1 MEEMLISSVIPIMS
15 IYRLPHGQY
24 GYKGHVINLPQDITT
39 FATSL
44 PRLPKEL
51 DILIVR
57 KKGSDDSHRDFK
69 VRKGVVLNALLWL
82 KQHNKYYRKID
93 IDYSSLNEI
102 PEDGNL
108 SDLTGINS
116 SCNNDDDGSLQAD
129 VDEQDHEAESFVP
142 MAAQKFTEHDTVKI
156 SIQERQK
163 KSPSNTVP
171 WPPRADSPVNEFVT
185 EGYMSCAFPTLFPT
199 GAGDFLAPR
208 ERTVTVGNYFK
219 HLMRFDEGRFAR
231 HPRFRYFAL
240 NSEMRWRALQAGR
253 VYIKQHPKEA
263 RLSLDELKD
272 IVQSGGEQF
281 ARKVLHYAC
290 NLRGTKQYWF
300 KQRIRL
306 IAMIDKLG
314 LPTIFFTHSAAD
326 GHWPELAQL
335 ICKDNPESS
344 SSRSK
349 AVRENPAIA
358 DWFFYERITKF
369 VQMYYVNLLGATD
382 YWLRFEWQHRG
393 SPHVHG
399 LAWLPNAPDAENLLS
414 CDTSSQLLDAVDGVI
429 AYVDELVSTMN
440 PGIPAAGSDVE
451 NVVPKSKTNPH
462 VCNRSY
468 GEITDIGEDLVD
480 LVATC
485 QRHTRCSTSYCLK
498 KKKGKQEC
506 RFGFPKPLQP
516 TTSVTSQDDG
526 EPVVL
531 TARNDGLLNGYN
543 PVQLSAW
550 RANVDMQYVVSRQKV
565 TKYVAKYATKSEP
578 RSKAL
583 REVYRSVMKNISDD
597 GTPLKVVQKLLTSTV
612 GERDFSAQETCHL
625 LLMLPMVNSSRDV
638 VVLSL
643 EGTRE
648 VNDTL
653 EENKPVTLE
662 SQLDQYCA
670 RPGTS
675 EFDRLPLLGFVE
687 RYKIPKKKGDPLIPR
702 KKEVVVIPRPYCSSD
717 PNGPFYEQYCK
728 QNLMLHRPFRQLNEL
743 LAGYDHHVD
752 AYAAFLTSGKAPKSL
767 VDDIQQLETAM
778 RDKCDND
785 EVKGIII
792 KSFFFWYYCNILL

>member
-1 MEEMLISSVIPIMS
+1 MQGLSQVEEMLISLVIPIMS
-15 IYRLPHGQY
+15 VYRLPHGQY
-24 GYKGHVINLPQDITT
+24 GYKGHVINLPQDITA

-44 PRLPKEL
+44 PRIPKEL

-57 KKGSDDSHRDFK
+57 KKGSDNSHRDFK
-69 VRKGVVLNALLWL
+69 VRRAVVLNALLWL
-82 KQHNKYYRKID
+82 KQHNKYYRKVN
-93 IDYSSLNEI
+93 IDYTALNEL
-102 PEDGNL
+102 PEDGHL
-108 SDLTGINS
+108 SNHSGIKS
-116 SCNNDDDGSLQAD
+116 STCNEEDGALLKNH
-129 VDEQDHEAESFVP
+129 DEQDYDTESFIP
-142 MAAQKFTEHDTVKI
+142 MAAPKLTELDTVKH
-156 SIQERQK
+156 SIQEKQK
-163 KSPSNTVP
+163 KMPSTTVS
-171 WPPRADSPVNEFVT
+171 WPPLADAPVNEFVT

-208 ERTVTVGNYFK
+208 ERAVTVGNYFK
-219 HLMRFDEGRFAR
+219 HLMKYDDARFAT

-253 VYIKQHPKEA
+253 VYIKQHPKDA
-263 RLSLDELKD
+263 HLSLDELKS
-272 IVQSGGEQF
+272 IVDCGGEQF
-281 ARKVLHYAC
+281 TKKVLHYAC

-326 GHWPELAQL
+326 GQWPELARL

-349 AVRENPAIA
+349 AVNNNPAIA

-369 VQMYYVNLLGATD
+369 VEMYYVDLLGATD

-399 LAWLPNAPDAENLLS
+399 LAWLPSAPDAEKLLT
-414 CDTSSQLLDAVDGVI
+414 CDSSSQLLDSVDGVI

-440 PGIPAAGSDVE
+440 PGIPADGSNMH
-451 NVVPKSKTNPH
+451 NVVPQPKTNPH

-468 GEITDIGEDLVD
+468 GEVTDMGEDLVD
-480 LVATC
+480 LIATC

-516 TTSVTSQDDG
+516 VTCVTSQDDG

-531 TARNDGLLNGYN
+531 TKRNDNLLNGYN

-578 RSKAL
+578 RSTAL
-583 REVYRSVMKNISDD
+583 QEVYRNIMKSVDDD

-625 LLMLPMVNSSRDV
+625 LLIASY
-638 VVLSL
+638 
-643 EGTRE
+643 G
-648 VNDTL
+648 
-653 EENKPVTLE
+653 
-662 SQLDQYCA
+662 
-670 RPGTS
+670 
-675 EFDRLPLLGFVE
+675 
-687 RYKIPKKKGDPLIPR
+687 
-702 KKEVVVIPRPYCSSD
+702 
-717 PNGPFYEQYCK
+717 
-728 QNLMLHRPFRQLNEL
+728 
-743 LAGYDHHVD
+743 
-752 AYAAFLTSGKAPKSL
+752 
-767 VDDIQQLETAM
+767 
-778 RDKCDND
+778 
-785 EVKGIII
+785 
-792 KSFFFWYYCNILL
+792 